1 MTQTYD
7 AILIGAGVM
16 GASLAFHLAER
27 GVKTAILERRVSASG
42 ATGHSSGLVR
52 MHYDLA
58 AESELT
64 FASYKNYFSNW
75 RERVGGDCGFI
86 NTGFLQIA
94 KREHEDKLRGNVA
107 NQQRIGI
114 NTSVISAAEV
124 KELFPDLITD
134 HFDYAAYEPDS
145 GYADATLTTNSFLEA
160 AKRNGAS
167 LDQNCEVTAIRASG
181 GRVTGVST
189 TKGDFDAP
197 IVINAAGAWAK
208 QVASLA
214 DIEVPLETWTHDV
227 AFLHRP
233 PSLGKFP
240 AAIDDVINCYFR
252 PEGSALILAAG
263 EDESLRG
270 EPPDAEDQTP
280 TPTFLEKTDRPDDPA
295 YSKDRRER
303 LALHPR
309 RARRHHTRPARHLR
323 RLGTGRLLSRLRVER
338 HRFQDLARG
347 GRQFG
352 RVDPRRR
359 AQDRGHHALPLRT
372 LRRRETDRRRIR
384 VRAYL
389 EVDPFIGI
397 KRRIDSNDNANTIR
411 MGRWSG
417 CL

>member
-7 AILIGAGVM
+7 AIVIGAGVM

-27 GVKTAILERRVSASG
+27 GLKTAVLERRVTASG

-64 FASYKNYFSNW
+64 FKSYKLYFSNW

-86 NTGFLQIA
+86 NTGFMQIA

-114 NTSVISAAEV
+114 NTSVISAEDI
-124 KELFPDLITD
+124 KKLFPDLLTD
-134 HFDYAAYEPDS
+134 QFDYAAYEPDS
-145 GYADATLTTNSFLEA
+145 GYADATLTTNSFLEC
-160 AKRNGAS
+160 AKRNGAA
-167 LDQNCEVTAIRASG
+167 LIQNCEVTAIHTSG

-189 TKGDFDAP
+189 NKGDFSAP
-197 IVINAAGAWAK
+197 IIVNAAGAWAK

-214 DIEVPLETWTHDV
+214 GIDVPLVTWSHDV

-240 AAIDDVINCYFR
+240 AVIDDTINCYFR

-270 EPPDAEDQTP
+270 ESPDAEDQTP
-280 TPTFLEKTDRPDDPA
+280 TPTFLEKLIDAIVQRIPKIEESGLHSIHVGRDGITPDQRAIYGGSDLDGL
-295 YSKDRRER
+295 Y
-303 LALHPR
+303 LACGLS
-309 RARRHHTRPARHLR
+309 
-323 RLGTGRLLSRLRVER
+323 GTGFKTSPAAGASLVELVLDGAPKTVDITPCRFERFAEGQLLE
-338 HRFQDLARG
+338 G
-347 GRQFG
+347 EYGY
-352 RVDPRRR
+352 
-359 AQDRGHHALPLRT
+359 GH
-372 LRRRETDRRRIR
+372 IW
-384 VRAYL
+384 
-389 EVDPFIGI
+389 
-397 KRRIDSNDNANTIR
+397 K
-411 MGRWSG
+411 
-417 CL
+417 

>member
-7 AILIGAGVM
+7 VIIIGAGVM

-27 GVKTAILERRVSASG
+27 GLKPAILERKVTASG

-64 FASYKNYFSNW
+64 FVSYKYYFNDW
-75 RERVGGDCGFI
+75 KHRVGGDCGFI
-86 NTGFLQIA
+86 NTGFMQIA

-124 KELFPDLITD
+124 KELFPDLVTD
-134 HFDYAAYEPDS
+134 HFDFAAYEPDS
-145 GYADATLTTNSFLEA
+145 GYADATLTTNSFLES
-160 AKRNGAS
+160 AKRDGAT
-167 LDQNCEVTAIRASG
+167 LIQNCEVTAIQASG

-189 TKGDFDAP
+189 TKGDFEAP

-208 QVASLA
+208 QAAALA
-214 DIEVPLETWTHDV
+214 GIEVPLETWTHDV

-280 TPTFLEKTDRPDDPA
+280 TPTFLEKLIDQMIQRIPKIEESGLHSIHVGRDGITPDQRA
-295 YSKDRRER
+295 IYSASGLDGFY
-303 LALHPR
+303 LACGLS
-309 RARRHHTRPARHLR
+309 
-323 RLGTGRLLSRLRVER
+323 GTGFKTSPAAGASLVELILDGAPKTVDITPF
-338 HRFQDLARG
+338 RFERFAEGKLIEG
-347 GRQFG
+347 EYGY
-352 RVDPRRR
+352 
-359 AQDRGHHALPLRT
+359 GH
-372 LRRRETDRRRIR
+372 IW
-384 VRAYL
+384 
-389 EVDPFIGI
+389 
-397 KRRIDSNDNANTIR
+397 K
-411 MGRWSG
+411 
-417 CL
+417 

>member
-7 AILIGAGVM
+7 AIVIGAGVM

-27 GVKTAILERRVSASG
+27 GLKTAILERKVSASG

-64 FASYKNYFSNW
+64 FVSYKHYFSNW

-86 NTGFLQIA
+86 NTGFMQIA

-107 NQQRIGI
+107 NQQQIGI

-124 KELFPDLITD
+124 KELFPDLLTD

-145 GYADATLTTNSFLEA
+145 GYADATLTTNSFLES
-160 AKRNGAS
+160 AKRNGAA
-167 LDQNCEVTAIRASG
+167 LVQNCEVTAIHSTG

-189 TKGDFDAP
+189 TRGDFDAP
-197 IVINAAGAWAK
+197 IVVNAAGAWSK
-208 QVASLA
+208 QVAKLA

-233 PSLGKFP
+233 PSLGRFP
-240 AAIDDVINCYFR
+240 AAIDDTINCYFR

-263 EDESLRG
+263 EDESMRG

-280 TPTFLEKTDRPDDPA
+280 TLTFLEKLIDAMVQRIPKIEESGLHSIHVGRDGITPDQRAIYGPSGLDGF
-295 YSKDRRER
+295 Y
-303 LALHPR
+303 LACGLS
-309 RARRHHTRPARHLR
+309 
-323 RLGTGRLLSRLRVER
+323 GTGFKTSPAAGASLVELILDGAPKTVDITPF
-338 HRFQDLARG
+338 RFQRFAEGQLIEG
-347 GRQFG
+347 EYGY
-352 RVDPRRR
+352 
-359 AQDRGHHALPLRT
+359 GH
-372 LRRRETDRRRIR
+372 IW
-384 VRAYL
+384 
-389 EVDPFIGI
+389 
-397 KRRIDSNDNANTIR
+397 K
-411 MGRWSG
+411 
-417 CL
+417 